1 MHDTDV
7 RTIDPIAIGS
17 TRYILPGAL
26 TGTGTTVT
34 GTVLVGPTMA
44 VGPTVPV
51 VGPQTY
57 L

>member
-44 VGPTVPV
+44 VGPMVP
-51 VGPQTY
+51 
-57 L
+57 